1 MLDAVMLAQCLEGL
15 RSSHVLELPNL
26 RRQMSFQA
34 SSRLF
39 DIGNS
44 GVDRA
49 EMLVLDLDDLTS
61 RQYRRESIFA

>member
-1 MLDAVMLAQCLEGL
+1 
-15 RSSHVLELPNL
+15 
-26 RRQMSFQA
+26 MSFQA